1 VLESHGMTEASRQM
15 ASSLLPAAS
24 AAVTQGILPG

>member
-1 VLESHGMTEASRQM
+1 MSPSPPSLASDGGQ
-15 ASSLLPAAS
+15 SAAAKP